1 MNATPA
7 APFSVGRLP
16 EEADDH
22 FLGLD
27 HAARMAT
34 DAALLTEALV
44 GKAITRKAMICIHG
58 QVGLGKTFAVN
69 AACRK
74 LAPGATVV
82 LQFAQAP
89 HMAQI
94 RAALWDGL
102 DLPGPAPVNTTHIC
116 DDQIRQ
122 ALASSFHLLLLDEV
136 QHLGPTA
143 LEYLRDLWD
152 KNSKSAKSLT
162 TVLVGSGNT
171 RQKILHRNA
180 LHSRVHR
187 WQQFSPLTPA
197 EILTVIPGYHRLWNG
212 VEDEVLLW
220 IDDCAGH
227 GCFRTW
233 ANLTVILQDALDDD
247 PNLTFSKDLV
257 RWAFSQLD
265 PTTRFPGQ
273 VGVNG
278 S

>member
-1 MNATPA
+1 MNAPPT
-7 APFSVGRLP
+7 APFSAGRLP

-22 FLGLD
+22 FLGL
-27 HAARMAT
+27 HQAARMAT

-44 GKAITRKAMICIHG
+44 SKAITRKAMICIHG

-74 LAPGATVV
+74 LAPDATVW

-89 HMAQI
+89 HMAQV

-102 DLPGPAPVNTTHIC
+102 NLPGPAPVNTTHIC
-116 DDQIRQ
+116 DEQIRQ
-122 ALASSFHLLLLDEV
+122 ALASNFHLLLLDEV

-152 KNSKSAKSLT
+152 KNSKSAKSLA

-171 RQKILHRNA
+171 RQKILHRTA

-197 EILTVIPGYHRLWNG
+197 EILTVIPGYHRLWNDA
-212 VEDEVLLW
+212 EDDVLLW

-247 PNLTFSKDLV
+247 PKLTFSKDLV

-273 VGVNG
+273 VGFD

>member
-1 MNATPA
+1 MSTTPS
-7 APFSVGRLP
+7 APFRVGRLP
-16 EEADDH
+16 AAADDH

-27 HAARMAT
+27 QAAPVAT
-34 DAALLTEALV
+34 DAARLTETLV
-44 GKAITRKAMICIHG
+44 SKAITRTALICIHG

-74 LAPGATVV
+74 LAPDATVW

-94 RAALWDGL
+94 RSALWDGL
-102 DLPGPAPVNTTHIC
+102 ALPGPAPVNTTHIC

-122 ALASSFHLLLLDEV
+122 ALAADFHLLLLDEV

-143 LEYLRDLWD
+143 LEYLRELWD
-152 KNSKSAKSLT
+152 KNSKTARSLAI
-162 TVLVGSGNT
+162 VLVGSGNT

-187 WQQFSPLTPA
+187 WQQFSPLRPA
-197 EILTVIPGYHRLWNG
+197 EILTVIPSYHRLWNG

-227 GCFRTW
+227 GSFRTW

-247 PNLTFSKDLV
+247 PKLTFTKDLV

-273 VGVNG
+273 VGSNG
-278 S
+278 

>member
-1 MNATPA
+1 MNTTPSATFRA
-7 APFSVGRLP
+7 GRLP
-16 EEADDH
+16 EQADDH
-22 FLGLD
+22 FLGL
-27 HAARMAT
+27 HQAAPVAT

-44 GKAITRKAMICIHG
+44 SKAITRKAMICIHG

-74 LAPGATVV
+74 LAPDATVW

-89 HMAQI
+89 HIAQI

-102 DLPGPAPVNTTHIC
+102 ALPGPAPVNTTHIC
-116 DDQIRQ
+116 YEQIRQ
-122 ALASSFHLLLLDEV
+122 ALAAHFRLLLLDEV
-136 QHLGPTA
+136 QHLVPTA

-152 KNSKSAKSLT
+152 RNSKSAKSLAI
-162 TVLVGSGNT
+162 VLVGSGNT

-180 LHSRVHR
+180 LHPRVHR

-197 EILTVIPGYHRLWNG
+197 EMLTVIPSYHRLWNS

-247 PNLTFSKDLV
+247 LNLTFSKDLV

-273 VGVNG
+273 V
-278 S
+278 SPDS

>member
-1 MNATPA
+1 MNTTPTS
-7 APFSVGRLP
+7 PYSVGRLP
-16 EEADDH
+16 GEADDH
-22 FLGLD
+22 FLGLE
-27 HAARMAT
+27 HAAPMAT

-44 GKAITRKAMICIHG
+44 GKAVFRTAIICIHG

-74 LAPGATVV
+74 LAPDTTVW

-89 HMAQI
+89 QVAQI

-102 DLPGPAPVNTTHIC
+102 NLPGPAPVNTPHIC
-116 DDQIRQ
+116 DKQISQ
-122 ALASSFHLLLLDEV
+122 TLDSTFHLLLLDEV

-143 LEYLRDLWD
+143 LEYLRELWD
-152 KNSKSAKSLT
+152 KNAKTVKTLAI
-162 TVLVGSGNT
+162 VLVGSGNT
-171 RQKILHRNA
+171 RQKILHRSA

-212 VEDEVLLW
+212 VDDDVLLW

-233 ANLTVILQDALDDD
+233 ANLTVILQDTLDDD
-247 PNLTFSKDLV
+247 PKLTFSKDLV

-265 PTTRFPGQ
+265 PTTRFPGP
-273 VGVNG
+273 VGTDG
-278 S
+278 